1 MPGTKEAVF
10 RVRASRRVVVVA
22 ATVAVLLVVL
32 VAARHVIARSILQT
46 VLSSATGYDVRI
58 GSQALGTN
66 HAVLFDVHVV
76 KNGDPVLDA
85 QRVDVDYA
93 LRDIFPGGQH
103 RFGFA
108 AIAIQKPVLTITR
121 HADGT
126 LTFNRTGG
134 TPGTPPTA
142 TRKAAAPYY
151 FTARVRDGVIRLIDV
166 APLQPDL
173 ANQTIENVSIDASV
187 KSDARTTARVDGV
200 LLGRRSPGAPV
211 TRYPLAERT
220 VIDVQRGIA
229 LNRITARELPLR
241 GALGYFIHAKAIRFD
256 DGVLDDVDAQY
267 FALAPKAGMDFAYRL
282 GGHADLHGGRIAVG
296 ALAHQV
302 RDLEAKLV
310 ITDDMLATK
319 AIDATLTGVPVHGRG
334 AIYDLFGTPSARIA
348 LATNGDLRVLRG
360 AFAFSAALPLTG
372 GTRVQTLL
380 ESKLSAP
387 LIHSWIGSGRIAYD
401 KYPIDDVNGYVDYF
415 DNAVT
420 LDALR
425 GRYGGAAVL
434 LGGRAL
440 FGGDAGND
448 FTFALNARGPG
459 ASIPYADVLAP
470 DSGVIATALIE
481 APPHEAFRAR
491 GTIAASG
498 ATTGSGTFAVDP
510 HGVGEFGPFEFGRA
524 DGSSLAGGFELQ
536 RPISQSA
543 GWLHARGFRL
553 AQVRNAA
560 ALPGATI
567 PGLPPLSGTI
577 DGDLAGGGTPDSF
590 GLAGV
595 LRGRN
600 LRVANFAIGDGSVR
614 LDGTLRDVR
623 LADIAV
629 NGPLGRFNGNGAYAD
644 GLFALDGRY
653 DGALERLA
661 QFTSDPTA
669 RGEVHGPVRA
679 TIAQNH
685 IVVQTTGADI
695 AGGRVRGVAVDGVSG
710 TIAVEDGK
718 KLRVIAV
725 DGSIGGARAVAADA
739 GGAFL
744 VSAPAL
750 PVAALRGAGLPL
762 QAGTLALFGL
772 ADLRGTGG
780 PSFDGVVALT
790 GGVASGYPISGGADV
805 SLAAGSAQI
814 HSGVAALGRTYG
826 NFAGRVD
833 GIGSGGANAYDL
845 AARVPIGDVEE
856 VRSVL
861 RMPVKY
867 LDGSFSAD
875 VRVRGSGARP
885 RIAGDVAVPEGS
897 YNGLAFRAARAAVA
911 ITPSSLSAQ
920 NGVVT
925 VGSTHAQVAAALS
938 VANRA
943 FSVDVRSADANLA
956 DFNDYFDEAETL
968 DGRGSVALAL
978 ANDGRTTRTTGRVD
992 VAGLRYR
999 RFAFGATAATWSQ
1012 HGRTV
1017 DGAINVRGAKGTL
1030 RGNGTVVAAAGDT
1043 MRAFK
1048 RATYRANVQAQRV
1061 DLATWLPPFGITAPV
1076 LGQVDARGSVS
1087 GRWPRLAVN
1096 GDASLAN
1103 GSIFGYAVRD
1113 GHLHAA
1119 GDGARVALSN
1129 TVLDLGFA
1137 RFDANGSFGF
1147 ATSDPLALAIHGQ
1160 TPDIG
1165 KALATAFPKG
1175 PRYDVG
1181 GALQATA
1188 SIAGTFAKPRA
1199 TAGFDLTAARYAT
1212 LAIPRVL
1219 GNVTYDGKMLLVNEA
1234 QATFA
1239 KGTALVVGSLPFS
1252 LRPLGV
1258 NPTAPLSFTLALGGV
1273 DLAPFAPFVPGPQ
1286 TKLGGTLDGR
1296 VAIEGTVQ
1304 SPRVI
1309 GNVALAN
1316 GSYVSGLDR
1325 AAITKVNAQLAFV
1338 GTSVALQALHAN
1350 VGGGTLDGSGQI
1362 DLPFPGVHTSNYAIA
1377 LAAHGARVD
1386 SPQFGTGTIDGT
1398 MSLRNTKTLPVLSGN
1413 LVLTNASIPI
1423 LSIYRNTGGG
1433 SGAAASP
1440 GGAPPLNLA
1449 FALNAR
1455 AGKNVRIQ
1463 ASSPY
1468 IDVGA
1473 TGALDLTGTL
1483 ASPKLGGVLTATPGG
1498 IFSTYNRAFR
1508 VQQAVVSFDPANGLM
1523 PYVDLRAYAH
1533 VTNPDP
1539 DPTRNAVGSAD
1550 ITVSVSGP
1558 ADELAAGRGS
1568 GVTYASNPPY
1578 SQEQIIGLLLDAS
1591 LFGAVN
1597 FGQQQNGT
1605 TLRGAPG
1612 ESNPL
1617 LPPGVTPYQAGVI
1630 NFNQEAFS
1638 ILNGQF
1644 THRIFGPIERLFT
1657 GRFGLTDFELTVDYG
1672 GGIGYNALKQIGHR
1686 DVYASFGQTLSSP
1699 VRTTLG
1705 FTARPNATE
1714 SIQFNYFQQ
1723 TGNPAFTNNANGTQ
1737 ALSNAQRLKGIQPIS
1752 NRKGFTFSIVRKY

>member
-1 MPGTKEAVF
+1 VF

-32 VAARHVIARSILQT
+32 VAARHLIARSILQSA
-46 VLSSATGYDVRI
+46 LSAATGYDVRI
-58 GSQALGTN
+58 GSQALGTHN
-66 HAVLFDVHVV
+66 AALFDVHVA

-85 QRVDVDYA
+85 QRVDVEYA

-108 AIAIQKPVLTITR
+108 SIAIQKPVLTITR

-134 TPGTPPTA
+134 TSGAPPTA

-151 FTARVRDGVIRLIDV
+151 FTARVRDGVIRLVDV

-200 LLGRRSPGAPV
+200 LLGRRAPGAPV

-220 VIDVQRGIA
+220 VIDVQRGIS

-241 GALGYFIHAKAIRFD
+241 GALGFFIHAKAIRFD

-267 FALAPKAGMDFAYRL
+267 FALAPKADTEFAYRL
-282 GGHADLHGGRIAVG
+282 GGHADLHGGRLAVG
-296 ALAHQV
+296 ALAREV
-302 RDLEAKLV
+302 RDVEARLV

-319 AIDATLTGVPVHGRG
+319 SIDATLAGARVHGRG
-334 AIYDLFGTPSARIA
+334 AIYDLFGTPSFRVA
-348 LATNGDLRVLRG
+348 LVAQDDLRRLRTL
-360 AFAFSAALPLTG
+360 FAFSSRLPLSG
-372 GTRVQTLL
+372 GARMQTLL
-380 ESKLSAP
+380 ESKLSQP
-387 LIHSWIGSGRIAYD
+387 LIHTWLGSGRVAYG
-401 KYPIDDVNGYVDYF
+401 KFPIDGVNGYVDYY

-420 LDALR
+420 MDALR
-425 GRYGGAAVL
+425 GRYGAADL
-434 LGGRAL
+434 LVGGRAL
-440 FGGDAGND
+440 FGDAGTD
-448 FTFALNARGPG
+448 FAFVLNARGPG
-459 ASIPYADVLAP
+459 ASLPYTDALAP
-470 DSGVIATALIE
+470 DSGVVATAMIE
-481 APPHEAFRAR
+481 APPREAFRAR
-491 GTIAASG
+491 GTIGAVG

-510 HGVGEFGPFEFGRA
+510 HGVGEFGPFEFARA

-553 AQVRNAA
+553 AQVKNAA
-560 ALPGATI
+560 TLPGATI

-600 LRVANFAIGDGSVR
+600 LRVASFAIGDGSVR
-614 LDGTLRDVR
+614 IDGTLRDVR

-629 NGPLGRFNGNGAYAD
+629 AGPLGRFNGNGAYAD

-653 DGALERLA
+653 DGALQQLA
-661 QFTSDPTA
+661 QFTSDPSA
-669 RGEVHGPVRA
+669 RGEIHGPVRA
-679 TIAQNH
+679 TIAQKH
-685 IVVQTTGADI
+685 VVVQTTGAGI
-695 AGGRVRGVAVDGVSG
+695 AGGSVRGVAVDGVAG
-710 TIAVEDGK
+710 TIAVDGSV
-718 KLRVIAV
+718 LRVVAV

-750 PVAALRGAGLPL
+750 PVTALRGTGLPL
-762 QAGTLALFGL
+762 QAGTLSLFGL
-772 ADLRGTGG
+772 ADLRGTAG
-780 PSFDGVVALT
+780 PSFDGVVALSD
-790 GGVASGYPISGGADV
+790 GVASGYPISGGADV

-826 NFAGRVD
+826 DFAGRVD
-833 GIGSGGANAYDL
+833 GIGASGANALAYDL
-845 AARVPIGDVEE
+845 GARVPIGDVEE
-856 VRSVL
+856 VRSAL

-867 LDGSFSAD
+867 LDGSFSAN

-885 RIAGDVAVPEGS
+885 RIDGDVAVPEGS
-897 YNGLAFRAARAAVA
+897 YNGLAFHSARAAVA
-911 ITPSSLSAQ
+911 ITRSSLSAQ
-920 NGVVT
+920 NGIVT

-943 FSVDVRSADANLA
+943 FSVDMRSGDANLA

-968 DGRGSVALAL
+968 DGRGSVALAF

-992 VAGLRYR
+992 VTGLRYR

-1012 HGRTV
+1012 HGGAV
-1017 DGAINVRGAKGTL
+1017 DGALNVRGPHGTL
-1030 RGNGTVVAAAGDT
+1030 RGNGMMVAAPGDPI
-1043 MRAFK
+1043 RAFA

-1061 DLATWLPPFGITAPV
+1061 DLGMWLPPFGITAPM
-1076 LGQVDARGSVS
+1076 LGQVDARGSVA
-1087 GRWPRLAVN
+1087 GRWPRIAVN
-1096 GDASLAN
+1096 GDASLTN

-1119 GDGARVALSN
+1119 GDHARVAFSN
-1129 TVLDLGFA
+1129 AVLDLGFA
-1137 RFDANGSFGF
+1137 RFDANGSFGL

-1160 TPDIG
+1160 TPDVA
-1165 KALATAFPKG
+1165 KALASVFPKG

-1199 TAGFDLTAARYAT
+1199 TAGFELTSARYQS

-1219 GNVTYDGKMLLVNEA
+1219 GNVTYDGTTLLVNEA
-1234 QATFA
+1234 QVTFA
-1239 KGTALVVGSLPFS
+1239 KGSALVAGSLPFS
-1252 LRPLGV
+1252 LQPLGV
-1258 NPTAPLSFTLALGGV
+1258 KPTAPLSFTLALGGV

-1286 TKLGGTLDGR
+1286 TKLGGTVDGR
-1296 VAIEGTVQ
+1296 VAIEGTLQ
-1304 SPRVI
+1304 APRVI
-1309 GNVALAN
+1309 GNVTLAN

-1325 AAITKVNAQLAFV
+1325 AAITKANAQLDFA
-1338 GTSVALQALHAN
+1338 GTSVALRALHAN
-1350 VGGGTLDGSGQI
+1350 VGGGTLDGSGQL
-1362 DLPFPGVHTSNYAIA
+1362 DLPFPEVHTGNYAIA
-1377 LAAHGARVD
+1377 LIAHGARVD

-1398 MSLRNTKTLPVLSGN
+1398 MSLRNAKPLPVLSGN

-1433 SGAAASP
+1433 NGSAAAS
-1440 GGAPPLNLA
+1440 GGPPLNLA
-1449 FALNAR
+1449 FDLIAR
-1455 AGKNVRIQ
+1455 AGKNVRVQ

-1473 TGALDLTGTL
+1473 TGMLDLTGTL

-1508 VQQAVVSFDPANGLM
+1508 VQQAVVSFDPANGLL

-1550 ITVSVSGP
+1550 ITVTVSGP

-1568 GVTYASNPPY
+1568 GITYSSNPPY

-1644 THRIFGPIERLFT
+1644 THRIFGPIERIFT

-1705 FTARPNATE
+1705 FTARPNAVT
-1714 SIQFNYFQQ
+1714 SVQFNYFQQ
-1723 TGNPAFTNNANGTQ
+1723 NGDPAFTNNANGTQ
-1737 ALSNAQRLKGIQPIS
+1737 AVSSAQRLKGILPIS